1 MLTTYAIM
9 RANAARKAAK
19 AKNAEQ
25 KPVVNEETKPEVK
38 ETKPEVKETKPEV
51 KETKPEPKADVKAE
65 KTEKTDKKE
74 PLRDA

>member
-1 MLTTYAIM
+1 MGMLTTYAIM

-38 ETKPEVKETKPEV
+38 ETKPE
-51 KETKPEPKADVKAE
+51 PKADVKAE